1 MGGIMSNKPI
11 LITGGTGFLGS
22 ALAFD
27 LLSSQQSVV
36 VFSRQADTVARTFGD
51 KVQAIT
57 HIDQLPDAGC
67 FKAIINLA
75 GAGIFDQRWSDARK
89 AVLRESRINL
99 TKQLADWIFQ
109 SAQKP
114 EVFIS
119 GSAIG
124 VYGDH
129 GDEVLD
135 ETSLAV
141 SDFSQQLCADW
152 ESAALMVQTCG
163 VRVGIVRTG
172 LVLGRGGGLLQRML
186 LPFRF
191 GLGGKLG
198 NGQQW
203 MSWIHMQDWLG
214 IVKLMLEDQGMQ
226 GAYNAT
232 APSPVTNQSFSA
244 SLAEV
249 LNRPMLLPLPE
260 FMLRLLLGEMAD
272 LVLGSQRVLPQRLL
286 EKGFHFKF
294 SQLDPAL
301 RNLLL
306 AG

>member
-1 MGGIMSNKPI
+1 
-11 LITGGTGFLGS
+11 
-22 ALAFD
+22 
-27 LLSSQQSVV
+27 
-36 VFSRQADTVARTFGD
+36 
-51 KVQAIT
+51 
-57 HIDQLPDAGC
+57 
-67 FKAIINLA
+67 
-75 GAGIFDQRWSDARK
+75 
-89 AVLRESRINL
+89 
-99 TKQLADWIFQ
+99 
-109 SAQKP
+109 
-114 EVFIS
+114 
-119 GSAIG
+119 
-124 VYGDH
+124 
-129 GDEVLD
+129 
-135 ETSLAV
+135 
-141 SDFSQQLCADW
+141 
-152 ESAALMVQTCG
+152 
-163 VRVGIVRTG
+163 
-172 LVLGRGGGLLQRML
+172 ML

-249 LNRPMLLPLPE
+249 LNRPMLLPLPGG
-260 FMLRLLLGEMAD
+260 MLRLLLGEMAD

-294 SQLDPAL
+294 SQLDLAL

>member
-1 MGGIMSNKPI
+1 MSNKPI

-27 LLSSQQSVV
+27 LLNSQQSVV
-36 VFSRQADTVARTFGD
+36 VFSRQADTVARVFGD
-51 KVQAIT
+51 QVQAIT
-57 HIDQLPDAGC
+57 HIDQLPDAGR

-75 GAGIFDQRWSDARK
+75 GAGIFDQRWSESRK

-99 TKQLADWIFQ
+99 TKQLVDWIMQ
-109 SAQKP
+109 SKQKP
-114 EVFIS
+114 EVLIS

-129 GDEVLD
+129 GDEILD
-135 ETSLAV
+135 ENTLAV

-152 ESAALMVQTCG
+152 ESAALMAHSGG
-163 VRVGIVRTG
+163 VRVCLIRTG
-172 LVLGRGGGLLQRML
+172 LVLGQGGGLLKRML

-203 MSWIHMQDWLG
+203 MSWIHLQDWLA
-214 IVKLMLEDQGMQ
+214 IVKLMLEDAGMQ

-232 APSPVTNQSFSA
+232 APSPVTNQAFSA
-244 SLAEV
+244 GLAEV
-249 LNRPMLLPLPE
+249 LNRPMLLPMPAFL
-260 FMLRLLLGEMAD
+260 LRLLLGEMAD
-272 LVLGSQRVLPQRLL
+272 LLLGSQRVLPQRLL
-286 EKGFHFKF
+286 KQGFQFKF